1 MMGALTVRNIPDD
14 IHNALKTLATKHGR
28 SAEAEVRDMIAQ
40 AVKPQA
46 RLLPGDALSSIWKP
60 LALTDAELATI
71 ESVRSREAAE
81 PIDLG

>member
-1 MMGALTVRNIPDD
+1 MVT
-14 IHNALKTLATKHGR
+14 
-28 SAEAEVRDMIAQ
+28 EQ

-60 LALTDAELATI
+60 LALTDAEIATI
-71 ESVRSREAAE
+71 ESVRSREPAE